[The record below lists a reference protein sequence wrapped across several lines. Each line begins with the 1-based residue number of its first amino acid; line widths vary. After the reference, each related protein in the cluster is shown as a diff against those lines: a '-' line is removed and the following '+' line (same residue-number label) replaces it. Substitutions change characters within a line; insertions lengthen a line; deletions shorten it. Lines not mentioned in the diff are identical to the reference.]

1 MKYNKYLHWFSVFT
15 VCFTF
20 LLIIAGG
27 MVTSTSSGLS
37 VPDWPNTYGQ
47 FMFSFPFKNMVGGI
61 FYEHGHRMIA
71 SFVGFLTVIL
81 AVWIWRAEK
90 RSWVRKLGF
99 ASLGTVIAQGILG
112 GLTVLFFLPTAI
124 STGHAL
130 IAQTFFCLV
139 IMIAY
144 VNSKEGLHE
153 YEKTG
158 DSASPGLRRLCT
170 MAAGMVFLQ
179 LLIGAWMRHS
189 EAGLAIPDFPFA
201 YGKLLPPMTD
211 GDLAQANLMRLHLNL
226 PPVTLSQIWIHFA
239 HRIGAVLVTVLLM
252 WMATRIFSQYRK
264 EKKFLLPAIV
274 LVLLLGMQITLGAL
288 TVLSGKNPYIA
299 TAHVA
304 TGALILGIT
313 LLTTLRSYHLVAP
326 KEQTASNVSFSS
338 RHATV

>member
-1 MKYNKYLHWFSVFT
+1 
-15 VCFTF
+15 
-20 LLIIAGG
+20 
-27 MVTSTSSGLS
+27 MVTSTSAGLS
-37 VPDWPNTYGQ
+37 VPDWPNTYGH
-47 FMFSFPFKNMVGGI
+47 FMFSFPFKDMVGGI

-81 AVWIWRAEK
+81 TVWIWRAEK
-90 RSWVRKLGF
+90 RSWVKKLGF

-139 IMIAY
+139 ITIAY

-153 YEKTG
+153 YDKICDG
-158 DSASPGLRRLCT
+158 AKSGLRRLCV

-201 YGKLLPPMTD
+201 YGKLLPPFSES
-211 GDLAQANLMRLHLNL
+211 DLAQANAMRLHLDL

-239 HRIGAVLVTVLLM
+239 HRIGALVVTILLLRM
-252 WMATRIFSQYRK
+252 VTRIFLQFRS
-264 EKKFLLPAIV
+264 EKKFFLPAIL
-274 LVLLLGMQITLGAL
+274 LVALLAIQITLGAL

-326 KEQTASNVSFSS
+326 KGQTASNVPFSS
-338 RHATV
+338 KHATV

>member
-1 MKYNKYLHWFSVFT
+1 
-15 VCFTF
+15 
-20 LLIIAGG
+20 
-27 MVTSTSSGLS
+27 
-37 VPDWPNTYGQ
+37 
-47 FMFSFPFKNMVGGI
+47 VGGI

-81 AVWIWRAEK
+81 ALWIWRAEK
-90 RSWVRKLGF
+90 RSWVQKLGW

-139 IMIAY
+139 ITIAY

-153 YEKTG
+153 FDKIRDG
-158 DSASPGLRRLCT
+158 ARSGLRRLCV

-189 EAGLAIPDFPFA
+189 EAGLAIPDFPLS
-201 YGKLLPPMTD
+201 YGKLLPPVSES
-211 GDLAQANLMRLHLNL
+211 DLAQANLLRLHLNL

-239 HRIGAVLVTVLLM
+239 HRIGALVVTVLLLRM
-252 WMATRIFSQYRK
+252 VTRILMKYRT
-264 EKKFLLPAIV
+264 ERRFLLPAVALI
-274 LVLLLGMQITLGAL
+274 LLLFMQITLGAL

-313 LLTTLRSYHLVAP
+313 LLTTLRSYHLVTP
-326 KEQTASNVSFSS
+326 FRQTSQDVSFSS
-338 RHATV
+338 QHAAA